1 MGPRAKKTDEE
12 KQAEY
17 DQWCNTDECLAIDM
31 FRQELLKKKVDNA
44 WTDITSDYQPYLNLK
59 YAMCQGIKPKV
70 GKAKGK
76 FHFTVT
82 NPFFSL
88 RAAIYANHVL

>member
-1 MGPRAKKTDEE
+1 MPPRAKKTDEE
-12 KQAEY
+12 KQQEY
-17 DQWCNTDECLAIDM
+17 DQWCNTEECLAIDM

-59 YAMCQGIKPKV
+59 YNMCQTIKPKV

-76 FHFTVT
+76 FHFFH
-82 NPFFSL
+82 NNFFCSL
-88 RAAIYANHVL
+88 